1 MAQVSPAAV
10 REVGDDPSAPLVAI
24 VDFGLKANIVR
35 SLGGAGCGSACSRTR
50 RPRPTCWRRDVAG
63 VVFSPGPGD
72 PARLAGPVALAGA
85 VIDDGRPLLG
95 ICLGHQIVGRAAG
108 AETTRLRF
116 GHHGA
121 NHPVQDLDT
130 GYVQVTAQNHE
141 VQVVGGSVPASSG
154 FRVSQLNLNDRSVEG
169 LRHAEKPI
177 ETVQYHPEGAPGPLD
192 ALAVF
197 DRFVDAIRPARDHRR
212 PAGGRGPRPPEEAG
226 VRADPRLG
234 PVVIGQAAEF
244 DYAGTQACRALR
256 AEGVRTILVNSNPA
270 TIMTDPTVADA
281 VYLEPLTVPAIE
293 AVIAREKPEGLLAG
307 LGGQT
312 ALNLAMALSEAG
324 VLERHNVRLL
334 GTPLEAIHMA
344 EDREAFRDLLDRID
358 QPYAPSFIVEG
369 PDEDARHASA
379 EEALDT
385 IGLPAIIRP
394 AFTLGGTGGGI
405 VETEEAYWERVRS
418 GLRASPIKQVMIER
432 CLVGWQEIEYEV
444 MRDHEDTCIAVCSME
459 NVDPLGVHTGDSIVV
474 APVQTL
480 TDAVHQRL
488 RSAALAIIR
497 ALGVEGGCNVQFA
510 LSPDSTEYA
519 VIEVNPRVS
528 RSSALASKATGYP
541 IARVAAQI
549 AAGRTLAEI
558 PNVVTGTTVAAFEPA
573 LDYVVVKLPRFPF
586 DKFPAADRRL
596 GSQMKATGE
605 VMAIDRTFGAALNKA
620 LRGLEQAG
628 AGPLGEDASWAPTFD
643 YLAAVY
649 GGDHDEDDP
658 LAPAGEDT
666 VIRWIDERGEA
677 CESSRFAQRSAAP
690 VVLKRFVE
698 PSDSRLWRVLGLLRR
713 GVPQEVIRAA
723 TGISPW
729 FLAEMGRNVGLEHA
743 VHAAGASLVDTDDP
757 AGAELLSTAKR
768 AAFSDS
774 DLGRLAGVPETAV
787 RAARAT
793 LGLAPGYAMVDTC
806 AAEFAAETPYFYSTY
821 ASAGS
826 PPEAPPA
833 PRPGALVIG
842 SGPVRIGQGIEFDYC
857 AVQAADVLRREGWSA
872 IMVNSN
878 PETVSTDFDASTRL
892 YFEPLDA
899 ESVRSIIEFESGS
912 ARRRHA
918 TSAMTL
924 RHRCA
929 ECHRRWAGPNRSGS
943 PTTGRCRRS
952 SRSAA
957 RRRST
962 SPGRSSRRACR
973 CSGPSL
979 ETIDQAEERVR
990 FSALLDRLGI
1000 PQPEGGM
1007 AESIEE
1013 ALTLAE
1019 RIGYPVIVRPSFVI
1033 GGLAIDFAYSPE
1045 DLARHLAAA
1054 AVVDPD
1060 RPVRIDRF
1068 LEGIEVDIDA
1078 VCDGTA
1084 VLIPGLLEHVERAG
1098 VHSGDS
1104 IAVFPPQHV
1113 SDGDVDLIV
1122 NTMER
1127 VCLALGATGL
1137 VNAQFIVRD
1146 DGVYLIEVNPRASR
1160 TVPFLSK
1167 VTGVPMVELAVR
1179 ISLGA
1184 TLASLGQTP
1193 GLRPSPPFVAV
1204 KAPAFS
1210 TAKLKG
1216 VDPSVGPFM
1225 QSTGEVIGIAED
1237 PRVAMAKALTG
1248 ASLIPP
1254 RPGDGPAP
1262 LALLSI
1268 ADRDKWGLVDLA
1280 KALRRAGYRLAATP
1294 GTRTA
1299 LREAGFGVD
1308 PVAKLGAEP
1317 DREIGEIPILDAI
1330 AGGDVRLVV
1339 NTPTPR
1345 SGAIRDAA
1353 EIRHAAIAEGV
1364 LCLTAIETGIAAAAA
1379 LEPSILDEISR
1390 VRPITEWVP
1399 AV

>member
-1 MAQVSPAAV
+1 MA
-10 REVGDDPSAPLVAI
+10 
-24 VDFGLKANIVR
+24 
-35 SLGGAGCGSACSRTR
+35 
-50 RPRPTCWRRDVAG
+50 
-63 VVFSPGPGD
+63 
-72 PARLAGPVALAGA
+72 ARLPTPPVRAH
-85 VIDDGRPLLG
+85 RPK
-95 ICLGHQIVGRAAG
+95 
-108 AETTRLRF
+108 
-116 GHHGA
+116 
-121 NHPVQDLDT
+121 
-130 GYVQVTAQNHE
+130 
-141 VQVVGGSVPASSG
+141 PASVLILGS
-154 FRVSQLNLNDRSVEG
+154 
-169 LRHAEKPI
+169 
-177 ETVQYHPEGAPGPLD
+177 
-192 ALAVF
+192 
-197 DRFVDAIRPARDHRR
+197 
-212 PAGGRGPRPPEEAG
+212 
-226 VRADPRLG
+226 G

-324 VLERHNVRLL
+324 VLERHGVRLL
-334 GTPLEAIHMA
+334 GTPLEAIRMA
-344 EDREAFRDLLDRID
+344 EDREAFRDLLDRIG
-358 QPYAPSFIVEG
+358 QPYAPSAIVEG
-369 PDEDARHASA
+369 PDEAARHASA
-379 EEALDT
+379 DAALAA
-385 IGLPAIIRP
+385 IGLPAIVRP

-405 VETEEAYWERVRS
+405 VESVDGFWERVRS
-418 GLRASPIKQVMIER
+418 GLRASPIHQVMVEKY
-432 CLVGWQEIEYEV
+432 LSGWQEIEYEV
-444 MRDHEDTCIAVCSME
+444 MRDAEDTCIAVCGME

-474 APVQTL
+474 APIQTL
-480 TDAVHQRL
+480 PDQVHQRL

-510 LSPDSTEYA
+510 LSPDSTDYA

-549 AAGRTLAEI
+549 ATGRTLAEI

-586 DKFPAADRRL
+586 DKFPTADRRL

-628 AGPLGEDASWAPTFD
+628 AGPLGEDPSWRPTFD
-643 YLAAVY
+643 YLASVY
-649 GGDHDEDDP
+649 GGVAHDDLGDGIRVGVGG
-658 LAPAGEDT
+658 LDSLTVHDAP
-666 VIRWIDERGEA
+666 IRWVDESGQA
-677 CESSRFAQRSAAP
+677 CESTRHAQRSAAP
-690 VVLKRFVE
+690 IVLRRFLV

-713 GVPQEVIRAA
+713 GVPQEVIRRA
-723 TGISPW
+723 TGINAW
-729 FLAEMGRNVGLEHA
+729 FLAEMGRNVELEGA
-743 VHAAGASLVDTDDP
+743 VRAMGARLADP
-757 AGAELLSTAKR
+757 EDAEGATLLATAKR
-768 AAFSDS
+768 FAFADRDLAA
-774 DLGRLAGVPETAV
+774 LAGVGEPSV
-787 RAARAT
+787 RAARAA

-806 AAEFAAETPYFYSTY
+806 AAEFAAETPYFYATY
-821 ASAGS
+821 AAAGS
-826 PPEAPPA
+826 PPEAPPVE
-833 PRPGALVIG
+833 RPAALVIG

-857 AVQAADVLRREGWSA
+857 AVQAADVLRRNGWSA
-872 IMVNSN
+872 VMVNSN

-899 ESVRSIIEFESGS
+899 ESVHSIVEFESGGTID
-912 ARRRHA
+912 A
-918 TSAMTL
+918 
-924 RHRCA
+924 
-929 ECHRRWAGPNRSGS
+929 
-943 PTTGRCRRS
+943 
-952 SRSAA
+952 
-957 RRRST
+957 
-962 SPGRSSRRACR
+962 
-973 CSGPSL
+973 SGPVPPLPAVVAFGGQTPLNLAAALVRAGVPLLGSDL
-979 ETIDQAEERVR
+979 EAIDQAEERTR

-1007 AESIEE
+1007 AESVEE

-1045 DLARHLAAA
+1045 DLVRHLAAA

-1068 LEGIEVDIDA
+1068 LEGIEVDVDA
-1078 VCDGTA
+1078 VCDGTD

-1098 VHSGDS
+1098 IHSGDS
-1104 IAVFPPQHV
+1104 IAWFPPQNV
-1113 SDGDVDLIV
+1113 GAADCELIV
-1122 NTMER
+1122 ETMER
-1127 VCLALGATGL
+1127 ICLALGARGL

-1179 ISLGA
+1179 ISLGE
-1184 TLASLGQTP
+1184 TLRSMGRGG
-1193 GLRPSPPFVAV
+1193 GLLPAPEFVAV

-1225 QSTGEVIGIAED
+1225 QSTGEVIGIAERA
-1237 PRVAMAKALTG
+1237 PVAIAKALTG

-1254 RPGDGPAP
+1254 RAGEGEAP

-1268 ADRDKWGLVDLA
+1268 ADRDKWGLADLGL
-1280 KALRRAGYRLAATP
+1280 ALVRAGYRLAATS
-1294 GTRTA
+1294 GTRA
-1299 LREAGFGVD
+1299 LLERAGIAGIQ
-1308 PVAKLGAEP
+1308 PVAKLGAAPEG
-1317 DREIGEIPILDAI
+1317 DEEGILELI
-1330 AGGDVRLVV
+1330 ASGTVRLVV

-1345 SGAIRDAA
+1345 SGPVRDAA
-1353 EIRHAAIAEGV
+1353 DIRHATIAEGI
-1364 LCLTAIETGIAAAAA
+1364 LCFTSIETGVAAAEALDPSLVDSIAA
-1379 LEPSILDEISR
+1379 

-1399 AV
+1399 MTGGEPAGRPAPA